1 MEGRSK
7 DCKDEEAGSSLS
19 NQMNTIEI
27 SYIYRFVLFFFIIL
41 PRRVTSAVSG
51 KTSYLVTGTDAG
63 ESKLQK
69 AKSLGITLINEDGL
83 LKLLETLPAK
93 PYGALK
99 GVELPSIS
107 TPPKGKSPAKS
118 SPKKPKTEKTHA
130 EDTTLV
136 TRPEQATADQ
146 AQRQEALLWTEK
158 YRPTTFKDFI
168 GNKTN
173 VTRLIEWLQAW
184 HPEMKGEG
192 SAKAV
197 LISGAPG
204 IGKTTA
210 AILASREAG
219 YDYVEF
225 NASDTRSKKALSEF
239 MNEMIGTSSVFGLF
253 RVNATKAP
261 GSSDRSRRKLIIMDE
276 VDGMSGGDRG
286 GIGELIK
293 YIKKSRIPIICI
305 CNDRSHPKVRN
316 LANYCVDL
324 RFRRPDANQ
333 IRSRIM
339 TIAFREHMDLKP
351 NTIDELVA
359 NTQGDIRQIL
369 NVLSTWKL
377 KASSMSFDEAK
388 KIGTVAGKDFEM
400 SPFEIVRRFLS
411 GYEFRKESINDLL
424 NLYFYDTSLIPLMI
438 HENYLHVVQSH
449 LVPGSLNA
457 KQKNLQHL
465 ELIGLTA
472 DALSMSDMVDQR
484 IRREQ
489 EWGLS
494 PSYAVFSCLLPGYFM
509 SGAMTGRIDFPSWL
523 GNYSKEAKGYRLLR
537 ELHLHMRLRVSA
549 DRQELRN
556 SYIPTL
562 RTELVKPL
570 ITEGMV
576 SCDIPQGNCY
586 MKLLGSRER
595 NLLCVL
601 FVLLDAY

>member
-1 MEGRSK
+1 MLLK
-7 DCKDEEAGSSLS
+7 K
-19 NQMNTIEI
+19 I
-27 SYIYRFVLFFFIIL
+27 FFS
-41 PRRVTSAVSG
+41 RRVTSAVSG
-51 KTSYLVTGTDAG
+51 KTTYLVVGADAG

-69 AKSLGITLINEDGL
+69 AKSLGITLINEDDL

-93 PYGALK
+93 PYSVPK
-99 GVELPSIS
+99 GVELPSVS
-107 TPPKGKSPAKS
+107 TPSKEKSPTKI
-118 SPKKPKTEKTHA
+118 SPKKHKAEKIHVA
-130 EDTTLV
+130 DTTLAAKV
-136 TRPEQATADQ
+136 EQENVDQ
-146 AQRQEALLWTEK
+146 AQQEALLWTEK
-158 YRPTTFKDFI
+158 YRPTTLKDFI

-173 VTRLIEWLQAW
+173 VTRLVEWLQAW

-192 SAKAV
+192 SAKAA
-197 LISGAPG
+197 LISGPPG

-210 AILASREAG
+210 AILAAREAG

-239 MNEMIGTSSVFGLF
+239 MNEMIGTSSVSEFF
-253 RVNATKAP
+253 RAGAIKP
-261 GSSDRSRRKLIIMDE
+261 SGSSVHSRRKVIIMDE

-293 YIKKSRIPIICI
+293 YIKKTQSPIICI

-339 TIAFREHMDLKP
+339 TIGFREHMDLKP

-359 NTQGDIRQIL
+359 NTQSDIRQIL

-388 KIGTVAGKDFEM
+388 KMGTIAGKDFEM
-400 SPFEIVRRFLS
+400 GPFEIVRRFLS

-438 HENYLHVVQSH
+438 HENYLHVVQPH
-449 LVPGSLNA
+449 LVPGTLNA
-457 KQKNLQHL
+457 KQKNLRHL
-465 ELIGLTA
+465 ELISLTA

-509 SGAMTGRIDFPSWL
+509 NGAMAGRIDFPSWL
-523 GNYSKEAKGYRLLR
+523 GNYSKEAKGQRLLR

-570 ITEGMV
+570 IAEGMV
-576 SCDIPQGNCY
+576 SCDIRHEYFCTR
-586 MKLLGSRER
+586 LLGSRER
-595 NLLCVL
+595 NLPYVL
-601 FVLLDAY
+601 HMHLHTHQR